1 MERPEYYGILPSK
14 VRYDERLK
22 PMEKIIFSELTALV
36 RKKGYC
42 YASNMYFAT
51 LYGVHK
57 STVSA
62 WISNLAKCGHITT
75 KCIMKDKRV
84 EERRIYIADESD
96 ISSFPKLDKEKSN
109 TVDDKILDEILEEK
123 AERREKTPEELEDV
137 RKKLLRDLFGCEGE

>member
-1 MERPEYYGILPSK
+1 MEKPEYYGILPSK
-14 VRYDERLK
+14 VRYDKRLK
-22 PMEKIIFSELTALV
+22 PMEKIMFSELTALV

-51 LYGVHK
+51 LYGVNK

-84 EERRIYIADESD
+84 EERRIYIAPESD
-96 ISSFPKLDKEKSN
+96 ISFFLNLAKVEDN
-109 TVDDKILDEILEEK
+109 IVDDKVLDEIFKEK
-123 AERREKTPEELEDV
+123 IGKREKTPEELEDV
-137 RKKLLRDLFGCEGE
+137 RKKLLRDLFGCEG

>member
-1 MERPEYYGILPSK
+1 MEKPEYYGILPSK
-14 VRYDERLK
+14 VRYDKRLK
-22 PMEKIIFSELTALV
+22 PMEKIMFSELTALV

-51 LYGVHK
+51 LYGVNK

-84 EERRIYIADESD
+84 EERRIYIAPESD
-96 ISSFPKLDKEKSN
+96 ISFFLKLAKVEDN
-109 TVDDKILDEILEEK
+109 IVDDKVLDEIFKEK
-123 AERREKTPEELEDV
+123 IERREKTPEELEDV
-137 RKKLLRDLFGCEGE
+137 RKKLLRDLFGCEG

>member
-1 MERPEYYGILPSK
+1 MEKPEYYGILPSK
-14 VRYDERLK
+14 VRYDKRLK
-22 PMEKIIFSELTALV
+22 PMEKIMFSELTALV

-51 LYGVHK
+51 LYGVNK

-84 EERRIYIADESD
+84 EERRIYIAPESD
-96 ISSFPKLDKEKSN
+96 ISFFLKLAKVEDN
-109 TVDDKILDEILEEK
+109 IVDDKVLDEIFKEK
-123 AERREKTPEELEDV
+123 IERREKTPEELEDV

>member
-22 PMEKIIFSELTALV
+22 PMEKIMFSELTALV

-42 YASNMYFAT
+42 YASNMYFAA

-84 EERRIYIADESD
+84 EERRIYIVD
-96 ISSFPKLDKEKSN
+96 IKEINQAKKE
-109 TVDDKILDEILEEK
+109 VVEKILERKVKESKKEEEREVIEKDVEVEEK
-123 AERREKTPEELEDV
+123 VGTNVFIAV
-137 RKKLLRDLFGCEGE
+137 NV

>member
-22 PMEKIIFSELTALV
+22 PMEKIMFSELTALV
-36 RKKGYC
+36 HKKGYC
-42 YASNMYFAT
+42 YASNMYFAA

-84 EERRIYIADESD
+84 EERRIYI
-96 ISSFPKLDKEKSN
+96 LQ
-109 TVDDKILDEILEEK
+109 
-123 AERREKTPEELEDV
+123 
-137 RKKLLRDLFGCEGE
+137 KKVI

>member
-22 PMEKIIFSELTALV
+22 PMEKIMFSELTALV

-75 KCIMKDKRV
+75 KCIS
-84 EERRIYIADESD
+84 Y
-96 ISSFPKLDKEKSN
+96 FPKLEKEKSN
-109 TVDDKILDEILEEK
+109 IVDDKILDEIFKEK
-123 AERREKTPEELEDV
+123 IERREKTPEELEDV